1 MSYEKVIQAKSVIIG
16 TKQAV
21 RALKNNLIQEVII
34 ADDADIYLTGRVV
47 ETAKELDVP
56 ITYVDSMR
64 MLGKA
69 CGIDVGAA
77 TVAIKKVKNVF
88 CNNICKDFVFTHL

>member
-16 TKQAV
+16 TKQTI
-21 RALKNNLIQEVII
+21 RALKNNLIQEIVI
-34 ADDADIYLTGRVV
+34 ARDADIYLTDRVI
-47 ETAKELDVP
+47 ETATELSVP
-56 ITYVDSMR
+56 ITYVDSMK

-77 TVAIKKVKNVF
+77 TVAIKK
-88 CNNICKDFVFTHL
+88 

>member
-77 TVAIKKVKNVF
+77 TVAVKK
-88 CNNICKDFVFTHL
+88 

>member
-1 MSYEKVIQAKSVIIG
+1 VIK
-16 TKQAV
+16 
-21 RALKNNLIQEVII
+21 
-34 ADDADIYLTGRVV
+34 
-47 ETAKELDVP
+47 TAKELNVP

-77 TVAIKKVKNVF
+77 TVAIKK
-88 CNNICKDFVFTHL
+88 

>member
-16 TKQAV
+16 TKQTI
-21 RALKNNLIQEVII
+21 RALNKHLIEEIFI
-34 ADDADIYLTGRVV
+34 AKDADIFLIARVV
-47 ETAKELDVP
+47 ETATELNVP
-56 ITYVDSMR
+56 ITYVDSMK

-77 TVAIKKVKNVF
+77 TVAIKK
-88 CNNICKDFVFTHL
+88 

>member
-16 TKQAV
+16 TKQTV

-77 TVAIKKVKNVF
+77 TVAIKK
-88 CNNICKDFVFTHL
+88 